1 MSFPPATEMV
11 QFAGFA
17 SSSYGFTE
25 GYPPRGVGCPIR
37 RSEDPRALAPP
48 LGFSQRATSF
58 IASRCQGI
66 HQMPFSSSSPTPSP
80 KHAAKPRAENRGQT
94 TEDRPRCRNSRP
106 LFCSLVSVTWSLE
119 PMRKHH
125 RCLRIGAYIPMPRP
139 SQTERLD
146 LLHGHD
152 SLHDVREQTTENRPH
167 GPSCS
172 FPVANSR
179 SRSQKTGAKTV
190 RSLSSVI

>member
-1 MSFPPATEMV
+1 M
-11 QFAGFA
+11 
-17 SSSYGFTE
+17 
-25 GYPPRGVGCPIR
+25 GCPIR

-125 RCLRIGAYIPMPRP
+125 RCLRIGDCIPMPRP

-152 SLHDVREQTTENRPH
+152 SLHDVREQTTENRGQTTRSVVLHSPSRTR
-167 GPSCS
+167 GPDRRRQAQRPSDLC
-172 FPVANSR
+172 P
-179 SRSQKTGAKTV
+179 
-190 RSLSSVI
+190 LSSVL